1 MDRRIIWP
9 SGMERDRGEEAR
21 TGENQRTLVLVST
34 RTSSDW
40 TRVVSVPATH
50 SPANGLKKW
59 RPGSARRMKRPNFST
74 TATLAWSTHPQN
86 RKKALTI
93 FPGSSYSG
101 GCARGGID
109 RSRRRLARLVLLPSR
124 VPSSERFSARGPLL
138 CRNTRI
144 GNLNESGYFVF
155 RFRDNISDVD
165 C

>member
-101 GCARGGID
+101 GCARGGVD
-109 RSRRRLARLVLLPSR
+109 RSRRPLACSCSR
-124 VPSSERFSARGPLL
+124 GVSPPPNASPRAALYYAGTHGLE
-138 CRNTRI
+138 I
-144 GNLNESGYFVF
+144 
-155 RFRDNISDVD
+155 
-165 C
+165 